1 MRLPDNPRDGK
12 ETRVAYKESQE
23 LILRDPSK
31 REKRTPIPIA
41 AHLTIAIGLLEDDV
55 YVVDCI
61 EAAVTLKAFASIH
74 SWLERFVILSQ
85 TRNRFPGRHVIVFL
99 RQALS

>member
-41 AHLTIAIGLLEDDV
+41 AHLTIAIGFNVGLHRSRCNVEGFRV
-55 YVVDCI
+55 YSVV
-61 EAAVTLKAFASIH
+61 A
-74 SWLERFVILSQ
+74 
-85 TRNRFPGRHVIVFL
+85 
-99 RQALS
+99 